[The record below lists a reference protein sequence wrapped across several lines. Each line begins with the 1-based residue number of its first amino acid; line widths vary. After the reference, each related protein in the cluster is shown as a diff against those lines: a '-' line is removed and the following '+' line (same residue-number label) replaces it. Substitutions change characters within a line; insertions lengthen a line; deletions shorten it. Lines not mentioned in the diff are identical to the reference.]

1 MTKPFDLIVFGAT
14 GFTGRL
20 VAEYLFK
27 TYGTSGVVRWAVAG
41 RSQTKLE
48 QVRNEL
54 GIDKALPLL
63 VADAAD
69 PAALKVLVAQAK
81 VVITTVGPYQLYGQA
96 LITACAQAGTDYV
109 DLCGEPGWMAQ
120 MIPLLQGPAAQS
132 GARITFS
139 CGFDSIPFDL
149 GVVFLQQAA
158 QERLGAPLVR
168 VHGCVKTIKGGPS
181 GGTIASLM
189 STLEAGGR
197 DPKLKT
203 VLANPF
209 ALTPGFTGPA
219 QPDEASAQWDELA
232 QAWTGPF
239 VMATI
244 NTKNVHRTHALRGHP
259 WGTGF
264 VYSERMLT
272 GSGPVGKTA
281 AKALARST
289 RVQNLLLAFAPSR
302 ALIRRF
308 ALPQPGQGPTLSQRE
323 KGRYEV
329 LFYGQTADGKTL
341 SASVAGDRDPGYG
354 STSKMIG
361 EAALCLA
368 QDVDHSMAPGGVWTP
383 GAAMGLTLVRRLQQ
397 RAGLAFKVL

>member
-329 LFYGQTADGKTL
+329 LFYGQTADGQTL